1 MACREEIRIY
11 KYRNFKSRGFSLIEL
26 LVSIG
31 LMGIVILIIFSIFLT
46 SNKIFNKTTNQSSN
60 QQDVRLVADY
70 ITREIRSAKIISI
83 NENDVKKDNNKY
95 YALIFKIDSNDNKKY
110 LIKKSIDTSTGS
122 TEIKIGN
129 SLNDLKF
136 LPASKNGMMKISIT
150 DDEKNQNYNLVFEF
164 SLDNINISVIPTAN
178 TQGVETIYYAKWEE

>member
-1 MACREEIRIY
+1 MACREEIGIY
-11 KYRNFKSRGFSLIEL
+11 KYRNFKRRGLSLIEL

-31 LMGIVILIIFSIFLT
+31 LMGIVILILFSIYLN

-95 YALIFKIDSNDNKKY
+95 YALTYKIDSNDNKKY
-110 LIKKSIDTSTGS
+110 LYKKSIDTSTGS

-129 SLNDLKF
+129 SLNALKF
-136 LPASKNGMMKISIT
+136 LPASKNGMVKMSIT
-150 DDEKNQNYNLVFEF
+150 DDEENQSYNLVFEL
-164 SLDNINISVIPTAN
+164 SLDNINDVVIPTAD
-178 TQGVETIYYAKWEE
+178 TQGVETIYYAKLKE

>member
-1 MACREEIRIY
+1 MIEIC
-11 KYRNFKSRGFSLIEL
+11 KYRNFKNSGFSLIEL

-31 LMGIVILIIFSIFLT
+31 LMGIVILILFSIYLT

-70 ITREIRSAKIISI
+70 ITREIRSGKIISI
-83 NENDVKKDNNKY
+83 NENDVKKGNNKY

-110 LIKKSIDTSTGS
+110 LYKKSIDTSTGS

-136 LPASKNGMMKISIT
+136 LPASKNGMMKMSIT

-164 SLDNINISVIPTAN
+164 SLDNINSAVIPIAN
-178 TQGVETIYYAKWEE
+178 TQGVETIYYSKWEE